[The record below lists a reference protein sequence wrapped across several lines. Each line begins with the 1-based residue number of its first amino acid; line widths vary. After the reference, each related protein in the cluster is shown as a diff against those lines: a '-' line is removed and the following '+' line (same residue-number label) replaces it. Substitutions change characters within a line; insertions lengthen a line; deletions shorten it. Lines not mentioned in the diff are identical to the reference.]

1 MNANYKSIET
11 EFKPKAR
18 LLLQLG
24 DQLIRNEKIALS
36 ELIKNSYDAGA
47 KNVIVTMNDIADDEY
62 FKNAVITIEDDGI
75 GMNLDII
82 KNVWMEPGTNYKENK
97 YNDDFIGNLGRRPIG
112 EKGIGR
118 FGIHKLGNII
128 RIVSKRIDSSEV
140 VFEIDWNDFKS
151 NDYLSDKPINIYERK
166 DTLFCDGKT
175 GTFIEIRDLH
185 NPWTMKEFRDLYRS
199 SFSLSSPFETV
210 DSFNIQIN
218 TNLFDWTEKLLT
230 LDDVKRHALW
240 YFECEIEEKENEK
253 NILETKITHFL
264 YQFQP
269 TSQMEVEPKTI
280 TTNDDFIKI
289 NPYVRLEKDKLELKE
304 EEKKYTMELEEYK
317 KIKTMPKPK
326 KPEKFFDPSLRN
338 IGKIA
343 IKGYIFDFDPD
354 TLELSNIGDI
364 AGFKEYTKVNGGVRV
379 YRDNMRIFDYGEDGN
394 DWLKMDAKR
403 INAPTVKIANRNI
416 IASVFLNGLS
426 SQGLIEKTNR
436 EGFIEN
442 VDYEHFKGV
451 VSNVINRVNKLR
463 NLDKETLKRTYF
475 EEQDT
480 TINANVLIEKTKN
493 KISKYIPINEHKEE
507 VLGLIEKVEENYNSV
522 KDIVLKSSGAGLA
535 YSLVMH
541 EIEKMIS
548 SLDQSVKNK
557 DYEEV
562 FEISKAL
569 SSVIDNITSL
579 LSNDKVKNISIFNI
593 LDKAFY
599 FFNRRFNKHEIEIVK
614 KFKDGK
620 YIINCLNSLS
630 VHTIM
635 NIMDNSIYWLGYW
648 KKDIQNN
655 GKIYFDIIDGNDF
668 INLIIADNGKG
679 FYIPPDIAK
688 LPFKTTK
695 DENLGKGL
703 GLYFVNEIMKQNDG
717 NFRII
722 IDKTYKKEEL
732 NLPDEFLNGAT
743 IILQFRKA

>member
-1 MNANYKSIET
+1 MDANYKSIET

-47 KNVIVTMNDIADDEY
+47 KNVVVTMNDIADDEY
-62 FKNAVITIEDDGI
+62 FKNAVITIEDDGV

-97 YNDDFIGNLGRRPIG
+97 YNDNFIGNLGRRPIG

-128 RIVSKRIDSSEV
+128 KIVSKKVDSAEV

-151 NDYLSDKPINIYERK
+151 NDYLSDKQINIYERK

-175 GTFIEIRDLH
+175 GTYIEIRGLH
-185 NPWTMKEFRDLYRS
+185 NPWTQKEYRDLYRS
-199 SFSLSSPFETV
+199 AFTLSSPFETI
-210 DSFNIQIN
+210 DKFDLTIN

-230 LDDVKRHALW
+230 LHDIKRHALW
-240 YFECEIEEKENEK
+240 YFECEVEEVK
-253 NILETKITHFL
+253 NDNNNLETKITNFL
-264 YQFQP
+264 YRFQP
-269 TSQMEVEPKTI
+269 TSQMEVSPKIITI
-280 TTNDDFIKI
+280 DDDFIKI
-289 NPYVRLEKDKLELKE
+289 NPYIRLEKDKSALKQE
-304 EEKKYTMELEEYK
+304 EEKYKFELQEYK
-317 KIKTMPKPK
+317 KNKTLPVPK
-326 KPEKFFDPSLRN
+326 KPEKFFDPSLKN
-338 IGKIA
+338 IGKIT

-354 TLELSNIGDI
+354 TLELSDIEDI
-364 AGFKEYTKVNGGVRV
+364 AGFKEYTKANGGVRV
-379 YRDNMRIFDYGEDGN
+379 YRDNMRIYDYGEDGN

-403 INAPTVKIANRNI
+403 INQPTVKIANRNI
-416 IASVFLNGLS
+416 ISAVFLDGFTS
-426 SQGLIEKTNR
+426 RGLIEKTNR

-442 VDYEHFKGV
+442 DDYEYFKGV
-451 VSNVINRVNKLR
+451 VSSVINRVNKLR
-463 NLDKETLKRTYF
+463 VIDKEALKRTYF
-475 EEQDT
+475 EEQDS

-493 KISKYIPINEHKEE
+493 KISKYITDTKNKEE
-507 VLGLIEKVEENYNSV
+507 VLGLIERVEENYNSV

-548 SLDQSVKNK
+548 SLEQSVKDK
-557 DYEEV
+557 DYEEL

-569 SSVIDNITSL
+569 SSAIDNITSL
-579 LSNDKVKNISIFNI
+579 LSNDKVKLISVFDI
-593 LDKAFY
+593 LNKAFY
-599 FFNRRFNKHEIEIVK
+599 FFKRRFKKHEIEIIKNFENKEYV
-614 KFKDGK
+614 
-620 YIINCLNSLS
+620 INCLNSLS
-630 VHTIM
+630 VNAIM

-648 KKDIQNN
+648 QKDMKSH
-655 GKIYFDIIDGNDF
+655 GKIYVDILEKEDF
-668 INLIIADNGKG
+668 IDVIIADNGKG
-679 FYIPPDIAK
+679 FYISEDIAK

-717 NFRII
+717 YFKII
-722 IDKTYKKEEL
+722 TNKSFKKEEL
-732 NLPDEFLNGAT
+732 KIPDEFLNGAT

>member
-1 MNANYKSIET
+1 MDANYKSIET

-47 KNVIVTMNDIADDEY
+47 KNVVVTMNDIADDEY
-62 FKNAVITIEDDGI
+62 FKNAVITIEDDGV

-97 YNDDFIGNLGRRPIG
+97 YNDNFIGNLGRRPIG

-128 RIVSKRIDSSEV
+128 KIVSKKVDSAEV

-151 NDYLSDKPINIYERK
+151 NDYLSDKQINIYERK

-175 GTFIEIRDLH
+175 GTYIEIRGLH
-185 NPWTMKEFRDLYRS
+185 NPWTQKEYRDLYRS
-199 SFSLSSPFETV
+199 AFTLSSPFETI
-210 DSFNIQIN
+210 DKFDLTIN

-230 LDDVKRHALW
+230 LHDIKRHALW
-240 YFECEIEEKENEK
+240 YFECEVEEVK
-253 NILETKITHFL
+253 NDNNNLETKITNFL
-264 YQFQP
+264 YRFQP
-269 TSQMEVEPKTI
+269 TSQMEVSPKIITI
-280 TTNDDFIKI
+280 DDDFIKI
-289 NPYVRLEKDKLELKE
+289 NPYIRLEKDKSALKQE
-304 EEKKYTMELEEYK
+304 EEKYKLELQEYK
-317 KIKTMPKPK
+317 KNKTLPVPK
-326 KPEKFFDPSLRN
+326 KPEKFFDPSLEN
-338 IGKIA
+338 IGKIT

-354 TLELSNIGDI
+354 TLELSDIEDI
-364 AGFKEYTKVNGGVRV
+364 AGFKEYTKANGGVRV
-379 YRDNMRIFDYGEDGN
+379 YRDNMRIYDYGEDGN

-403 INAPTVKIANRNI
+403 INQPTVKIANRNI
-416 IASVFLNGLS
+416 ISAVFLDGFTS
-426 SQGLIEKTNR
+426 RGLIEKTNR

-442 VDYEHFKGV
+442 DDYEYFKGV
-451 VSNVINRVNKLR
+451 VSSVINRVNKLR
-463 NLDKETLKRTYF
+463 VIDKEALKRTYF
-475 EEQDT
+475 EEQDS

-493 KISKYIPINEHKEE
+493 KISKYITDTKNKEE
-507 VLGLIEKVEENYNSV
+507 VLGLIERVEENYNSV

-548 SLDQSVKNK
+548 SLEQSVKDK
-557 DYEEV
+557 DYEEL

-569 SSVIDNITSL
+569 SSAIDNITSL
-579 LSNDKVKNISIFNI
+579 LSNDKVKLISVFDI
-593 LDKAFY
+593 LNKAFY
-599 FFNRRFNKHEIEIVK
+599 FFKRRFKKHEIEIIKNFENKEYV
-614 KFKDGK
+614 
-620 YIINCLNSLS
+620 INCLNSLS
-630 VHTIM
+630 VNAIM

-648 KKDIQNN
+648 QKDMKSH
-655 GKIYFDIIDGNDF
+655 GKIYVDILEKEDF
-668 INLIIADNGKG
+668 IDVIIADNGKG
-679 FYIPPDIAK
+679 FYISEDIAK

-717 NFRII
+717 YFKII
-722 IDKTYKKEEL
+722 TNKSFKKEEL
-732 NLPDEFLNGAT
+732 KIPDEFLNGAT

>member
-1 MNANYKSIET
+1 MDANYKSIET

-47 KNVIVTMNDIADDEY
+47 KNVVVTMNDIADDEY
-62 FKNAVITIEDDGI
+62 FKNAVITIEDDGV

-97 YNDDFIGNLGRRPIG
+97 YNDNFIGNLGRRPIG

-128 RIVSKRIDSSEV
+128 KIVSKKVDSAEV

-151 NDYLSDKPINIYERK
+151 NDYLSDKQINIYERK

-175 GTFIEIRDLH
+175 GTYIEIRGLH
-185 NPWTMKEFRDLYRS
+185 NPWTQKEYRDLYRS
-199 SFSLSSPFETV
+199 AFTLSSPFETI
-210 DSFNIQIN
+210 DKFDLTIN

-230 LDDVKRHALW
+230 LHDIKRHALW
-240 YFECEIEEKENEK
+240 YFECEVEEVK
-253 NILETKITHFL
+253 NDNNNLETKITNFL
-264 YQFQP
+264 YRFQP
-269 TSQMEVEPKTI
+269 TSQMEVSPKIITI
-280 TTNDDFIKI
+280 DDDFIKI
-289 NPYVRLEKDKLELKE
+289 NPYIRLEKDKSALKQE
-304 EEKKYTMELEEYK
+304 EEKYKLELQEYK
-317 KIKTMPKPK
+317 KNKTLPVPK
-326 KPEKFFDPSLRN
+326 KPEKFFDPSLEN
-338 IGKIA
+338 IGKIT

-354 TLELSNIGDI
+354 TLELSDIEDI
-364 AGFKEYTKVNGGVRV
+364 AGFKEYTKANGGVRV
-379 YRDNMRIFDYGEDGN
+379 YRDNMRIYDYGEDGN

-403 INAPTVKIANRNI
+403 INQPTVKIANRNI
-416 IASVFLNGLS
+416 ISAVFLDGFTS
-426 SQGLIEKTNR
+426 RGLIEKTNR

-442 VDYEHFKGV
+442 DDYEYFKGV
-451 VSNVINRVNKLR
+451 VSSVINRVNKLR
-463 NLDKETLKRTYF
+463 VIDKEALKRTYF
-475 EEQDT
+475 EEQDS

-493 KISKYIPINEHKEE
+493 KISKYITDTKNKEE
-507 VLGLIEKVEENYNSV
+507 VLGLIERVEENYNSV
-522 KDIVLKSSGAGLA
+522 KDIVLKSSGAELA

-548 SLDQSVKNK
+548 SLEQSVKDK
-557 DYEEV
+557 DYEEL

-569 SSVIDNITSL
+569 SSAIDNITSL
-579 LSNDKVKNISIFNI
+579 LSNDKVKLISVFDI
-593 LDKAFY
+593 LNKAFY
-599 FFNRRFNKHEIEIVK
+599 FFKRRFKKHEIEIIKNFENKEYV
-614 KFKDGK
+614 
-620 YIINCLNSLS
+620 INCLNSLS
-630 VHTIM
+630 VNAIM

-648 KKDIQNN
+648 QKDMKSH
-655 GKIYFDIIDGNDF
+655 GKIYVDILEKEDF
-668 INLIIADNGKG
+668 IDVIIADNGKG
-679 FYIPPDIAK
+679 FYISEDIAK

-717 NFRII
+717 YFKII
-722 IDKTYKKEEL
+722 TNKSFKKEEL
-732 NLPDEFLNGAT
+732 KIPDEFLNGAT

>member
-1 MNANYKSIET
+1 MDANYKSIET

-47 KNVIVTMNDIADDEY
+47 KNVVVTMNDIADDEY
-62 FKNAVITIEDDGI
+62 FKNAVITIEDDGV

-97 YNDDFIGNLGRRPIG
+97 YNDNFIGNLGRRPIG

-128 RIVSKRIDSSEV
+128 KIVSKKVDSAEV

-175 GTFIEIRDLH
+175 GTYIEIRDLH
-185 NPWTMKEFRDLYRS
+185 NPWTQKEYRDLYRS
-199 SFSLSSPFETV
+199 AFTLSSPFETI
-210 DSFNIQIN
+210 DKFDLTIN

-230 LDDVKRHALW
+230 LDDIKRHALW
-240 YFECEIEEKENEK
+240 YFECEVEEVK
-253 NILETKITHFL
+253 NDNNNLETKITNFL
-264 YQFQP
+264 YHFQP
-269 TSQMEVEPKTI
+269 TSQMEVSPKIITI
-280 TTNDDFIKI
+280 DDDFIKI
-289 NPYVRLEKDKLELKE
+289 NPYIRLEKDKSALKQE
-304 EEKKYTMELEEYK
+304 EEKYKLELQEYK
-317 KIKTMPKPK
+317 KDKMLPVPK
-326 KPEKFFDPSLRN
+326 KPEKFFDPSLEN

-354 TLELSNIGDI
+354 TLELSDIEDI
-364 AGFKEYTKVNGGVRV
+364 AGFKEYTKANGGVRV
-379 YRDNMRIFDYGEDGN
+379 YRDNMRIYDYGEDGN

-403 INAPTVKIANRNI
+403 INQPTVKIANRNI
-416 IASVFLNGLS
+416 ISAVFLDGLTS
-426 SQGLIEKTNR
+426 KGLIEKTNR

-442 VDYEHFKGV
+442 DDYEYFKGV
-451 VSNVINRVNKLR
+451 VSSVINRVNKLR
-463 NLDKETLKRTYF
+463 VIDKEALKRTYF
-475 EEQDT
+475 EEQDS

-493 KISKYIPINEHKEE
+493 KISKYITDTKNQEE
-507 VLGLIEKVEENYNSV
+507 VLGLIERVEENYNSV

-548 SLDQSVKNK
+548 SLEQSVKDK
-557 DYEEV
+557 DYEEL

-569 SSVIDNITSL
+569 SSAIDNITSL
-579 LSNDKVKNISIFNI
+579 LSNDKVKLISVFDI
-593 LDKAFY
+593 LNKAFY
-599 FFNRRFNKHEIEIVK
+599 FFKRRFKKHEIEIIKNFENKEYV
-614 KFKDGK
+614 
-620 YIINCLNSLS
+620 INCLNSLS
-630 VHTIM
+630 VNAIM

-648 KKDIQNN
+648 QKDIKSH
-655 GKIYFDIIDGNDF
+655 GKIYVDILEKEDF
-668 INLIIADNGKG
+668 IDLIIADNGKG
-679 FYIPPDIAK
+679 FYISEDIAK

-717 NFRII
+717 YFKII
-722 IDKTYKKEEL
+722 TNKSFKKEEL
-732 NLPDEFLNGAT
+732 KIPDEFLNGAT

>member
-1 MNANYKSIET
+1 MDANYKSIET

-24 DQLIRNEKIALS
+24 DQLIRNEKIAVS

-47 KNVIVTMNDIADDEY
+47 RNVIVTMNDIANDEY
-62 FKNAVITIEDDGI
+62 FKNAVICIEDDGI
-75 GMNLDII
+75 GMNIDII
-82 KNVWMEPGTNYKENK
+82 RDVWMEPGTNYKEEKNK
-97 YNDDFIGNLGRRPIG
+97 ADFVGLLGRRPIG

-118 FGIHKLGNII
+118 FGVHKLGNRIK
-128 RIVSKRIDSSEV
+128 IVSKQENSPEV
-140 VFEIDWNDFKS
+140 VFEINWRDFQS
-151 NDYLSDKPINIYERK
+151 NDYLSNKLIKIYERPAR
-166 DTLFCDGKT
+166 LFTNGKT
-175 GTFIEIRDLH
+175 GTFIEIKDLH
-185 NPWTMKEFRDLYRS
+185 NPWTVKEFRDLYRS
-199 SFSLSSPFETV
+199 SFTLSSPFETI
-210 DSFNIQIN
+210 DSFKIQIN

-230 LDDVKRHALW
+230 LEDIKRHALW
-240 YFECEIEEKENEK
+240 HFECEVEQVVNDK

-269 TSQMEVEPKTI
+269 TSQMEVTPKTI
-280 TTNDDFIKI
+280 TIHDDFIKI

-304 EEKKYTMELEEYK
+304 EEEKYRIELEEYK
-317 KIKTMPKPK
+317 KIKTTPKPE
-326 KPEKFFDPSLRN
+326 KPEKFFDPSLKN
-338 IGKIA
+338 IGKIT

-463 NLDKETLKRTYF
+463 NLDKEALKRTYF
-475 EEQDT
+475 EEQDS

-493 KISKYIPINEHKEE
+493 KIIKYINIPEQKEE
-507 VLGLIEKVEENYNSV
+507 VLRLIEKVEENYNSV

-548 SLDQSVKNK
+548 GLEQSVKNK

-579 LSNDKVKNISIFNI
+579 LSNDKVKHISIFNI

-599 FFNRRFNKHEIEIVK
+599 FFNRRFNKHEIEIIK
-614 KFKDGK
+614 IFENKE
-620 YIINCLNSLS
+620 YMINCLSSLS

-648 KKDIQNN
+648 KNDIKNN
-655 GKIYFDIIDGNDF
+655 GKIYFDIVVKEDF

-679 FYIPPDIAK
+679 FYISEDIAK

-695 DENLGKGL
+695 DQNLGKGL

-717 NFRII
+717 YFKII
-722 IDKTYKKEEL
+722 TNKTYKKEEL
-732 NLPDEFLNGAT
+732 NLPDEFLDGAT

>member
-1 MNANYKSIET
+1 MDANYKSIET

-47 KNVIVTMNDIADDEY
+47 KNVVVTMNDIADDEY
-62 FKNAVITIEDDGI
+62 FKNAVITIEDDGV

-97 YNDDFIGNLGRRPIG
+97 YNDNFIGNLGRRPIG

-128 RIVSKRIDSSEV
+128 KIVSKKVDSAEV

-151 NDYLSDKPINIYERK
+151 NDYLSDKQINIYERK

-175 GTFIEIRDLH
+175 GTYIEIRGLH
-185 NPWTMKEFRDLYRS
+185 NPWTQKEYRDLYRS
-199 SFSLSSPFETV
+199 AFTLSSPFETI
-210 DSFNIQIN
+210 DKFDLTIN

-230 LDDVKRHALW
+230 LHDIKRHALW
-240 YFECEIEEKENEK
+240 YFECEVEEVK
-253 NILETKITHFL
+253 NDNNNLETKITNFL
-264 YQFQP
+264 YRFQP
-269 TSQMEVEPKTI
+269 TSQMEVSPKIITI
-280 TTNDDFIKI
+280 DDDFIKI
-289 NPYVRLEKDKLELKE
+289 NPYIRLEKDKSALKQE
-304 EEKKYTMELEEYK
+304 EEKYKLELQEYK
-317 KIKTMPKPK
+317 KNKTLPVPK
-326 KPEKFFDPSLRN
+326 KPEKFFDPSLEN
-338 IGKIA
+338 IGKIT

-354 TLELSNIGDI
+354 TLELSDIEDI
-364 AGFKEYTKVNGGVRV
+364 AGFKEYTKANGGVRV
-379 YRDNMRIFDYGEDGN
+379 YRDNMRIYDYGEDGN

-403 INAPTVKIANRNI
+403 INQPTVKIANRNI
-416 IASVFLNGLS
+416 ISAVFLDGFTS
-426 SQGLIEKTNR
+426 RGLIEKTNR

-442 VDYEHFKGV
+442 DDYEYFKGV
-451 VSNVINRVNKLR
+451 VSSVINRVNKLR
-463 NLDKETLKRTYF
+463 VIDKEALKRTYF
-475 EEQDT
+475 EEQDS

-493 KISKYIPINEHKEE
+493 KISKYITDTKNKEE
-507 VLGLIEKVEENYNSV
+507 ALGLIERVEENYNSV

-548 SLDQSVKNK
+548 SLEQSVKDK
-557 DYEEV
+557 DYEEL

-569 SSVIDNITSL
+569 SSAIDNITSL
-579 LSNDKVKNISIFNI
+579 LSNDKVKLISVFDI
-593 LDKAFY
+593 LNKAFY
-599 FFNRRFNKHEIEIVK
+599 FFKRRFKKHEIEIIKNFENKEYV
-614 KFKDGK
+614 
-620 YIINCLNSLS
+620 INCLNSLS
-630 VHTIM
+630 VNAIM

-648 KKDIQNN
+648 QKDMKSH
-655 GKIYFDIIDGNDF
+655 GKIYVDILEKEDF
-668 INLIIADNGKG
+668 IDVIIADNGKG
-679 FYIPPDIAK
+679 FYISEDIAK

-717 NFRII
+717 YFKII
-722 IDKTYKKEEL
+722 TNKSFKKEEL
-732 NLPDEFLNGAT
+732 KIPDEFLNGAT

>member
-1 MNANYKSIET
+1 MDANYKSIET

-47 KNVIVTMNDIADDEY
+47 KNVVVTMNDIADDEY
-62 FKNAVITIEDDGI
+62 FKNAIITIEDDGV

-97 YNDDFIGNLGRRPIG
+97 YNDNFIGNLGRRPIG

-128 RIVSKRIDSSEV
+128 KIVSKKVDSAEV

-151 NDYLSDKPINIYERK
+151 NDYLSDKQINIYERK

-175 GTFIEIRDLH
+175 GTYIEIRGLH
-185 NPWTMKEFRDLYRS
+185 NPWTQKEYRDLYRS
-199 SFSLSSPFETV
+199 AFTLSSPFETI
-210 DSFNIQIN
+210 DKFDLTIN

-230 LDDVKRHALW
+230 LHDIKRHALW
-240 YFECEIEEKENEK
+240 YFECEVEEVK
-253 NILETKITHFL
+253 NDNNNLETKITNFL
-264 YQFQP
+264 YRFQP
-269 TSQMEVEPKTI
+269 TSQMEVSPKIITI
-280 TTNDDFIKI
+280 DDDFIKI
-289 NPYVRLEKDKLELKE
+289 NPYIRLEKDKSALKQE
-304 EEKKYTMELEEYK
+304 EEKYKLELQEYK
-317 KIKTMPKPK
+317 KNKTLPVPK
-326 KPEKFFDPSLRN
+326 KPEKFFDPSLEN
-338 IGKIA
+338 IGKIT

-354 TLELSNIGDI
+354 TLELSDIEDI
-364 AGFKEYTKVNGGVRV
+364 AGFKEYTKANGGVRV
-379 YRDNMRIFDYGEDGN
+379 YRDNMRIYDYGEDGN

-403 INAPTVKIANRNI
+403 INQPTVKIANRNI
-416 IASVFLNGLS
+416 ISAVFLDGFTS
-426 SQGLIEKTNR
+426 RGLIEKTNR

-442 VDYEHFKGV
+442 DDYEYFKGV
-451 VSNVINRVNKLR
+451 VSSVINRVNKLR
-463 NLDKETLKRTYF
+463 VIDKEALKRTYF
-475 EEQDT
+475 EEQDS

-493 KISKYIPINEHKEE
+493 KISKYITDTKNKEE
-507 VLGLIEKVEENYNSV
+507 VLGLIERVEENYNSV

-548 SLDQSVKNK
+548 SLEQSVKDK
-557 DYEEV
+557 DYEEL

-569 SSVIDNITSL
+569 SSAIDNITSL
-579 LSNDKVKNISIFNI
+579 LSNDKVKLISVFDI
-593 LDKAFY
+593 LNKAFY
-599 FFNRRFNKHEIEIVK
+599 FFKRRFKKHEIEIIKNFENKEYV
-614 KFKDGK
+614 
-620 YIINCLNSLS
+620 INCLNSLS
-630 VHTIM
+630 VNAIM

-648 KKDIQNN
+648 QKDMKSH
-655 GKIYFDIIDGNDF
+655 GKIYVDILEKEDF
-668 INLIIADNGKG
+668 IDVIIADNGKG
-679 FYIPPDIAK
+679 FYISEDIAK

-717 NFRII
+717 YFKII
-722 IDKTYKKEEL
+722 TNKSFKKEEL
-732 NLPDEFLNGAT
+732 KIPDEFLNGAT